1 MPDFLRNLL
10 LRLTMKMWSKNGIT
24 LTPMPADAPVETGK
38 SKFGGRPDVPADFV
52 WPYYEGKNYEDK
64 IQNRPLAFLAQLNC
78 AELRPFD
85 KEGLLPETGVLSFF
99 YELESAP
106 WGFDPADRGSARV
119 FWFDT
124 PALQPADFPADL
136 SEGYRFGE
144 LTLEFASQAMLPS
157 YEEFDYLTR
166 GKTGLDWDEYEEY
179 CEEHELFVPDWEN
192 AYTVLGYAS
201 LVQGECVSECEMVE
215 RRGLYCG
222 NGDAYNAL
230 SEVER
235 VKLQVE
241 SRKWI
246 QLFQMG
252 SVEEK
257 EMELMF
263 GDCGTVYFYIHRDD
277 LAKRDFSRVWLIL
290 QCG

>member
-1 MPDFLRNLL
+1 MPNFLKNLFL
-10 LRLTMKMWSKNGIT
+10 GFTMKLWSRNGIT
-24 LTPMPADAPVETGK
+24 LTPTPADAPIETRK

-52 WPYYEGKNYEDK
+52 WPYYEGKSYEDK

-78 AELRPFD
+78 AELKPFD
-85 KEGLLPETGVLSFF
+85 KEGLLPEMGVLSFF

-124 PALQPADFPADL
+124 PALQPADC
-136 SEGYRFGE
+136 RFSE
-144 LTLEFASQAMLPS
+144 LTLEFASRTMLPS

-179 CEEHELFVPDWEN
+179 IETCERHIPDEEDLH
-192 AYTVLGYAS
+192 TVLGYAA
-201 LVQGECVSECEMVE
+201 LVQGECVSECQMVE

-222 NGDAYNAL
+222 DGSAYNAL

-235 VKLQVE
+235 AKLQVE

-252 SVEEK
+252 SVEEDG
-257 EMELMF
+257 MELMF